1 MKILIDGDAFPKR
14 AREVLLKAS
23 NRLALPLTFVSN
35 KKLPLP
41 ASPLIFSLI
50 VDLGFN
56 EADNHLA
63 DMVQEGDLVITA
75 DIPLADRVVTKGGYA
90 LDYRGE
96 MYTHDN
102 IKSKLVMRNL
112 MEELRDAGT
121 ITGGPSAYGDKDVR
135 AFADALN
142 RFLTKHLPK
151 K

>member
-1 MKILIDGDAFPKR
+1 MKILIDGDAFPRR

-23 NRLALPLTFVSN
+23 NRLQLPLTFVSN

-41 ASPLIFSLI
+41 TSPLIFALI
-50 VDLGFN
+50 VEKGFN
-56 EADNHLA
+56 EADNVLA
-63 DMVQEGDLVITA
+63 DMVSEGDLVITA

-90 LDYRGE
+90 LDHRGDR
-96 MYTHDN
+96 YTQDN
-102 IKSKLVMRNL
+102 IKSKLAMRNL

-135 AFADALN
+135 AFADSLN
-142 RFLTKHLPK
+142 HFLTKHLPK